1 MSRKDRRHDPEAAE
15 RVTSIIEAAERAA
28 AALIDKADASAKR
41 YLAEAE
47 AEADRAAAA
56 RIQALNETAEALIS
70 QAEAIRRE
78 SARLLESLRHADVG
92 RQDASPGPAMA
103 RPQVPDSG
111 PGPQGRSEQAPITDL
126 QGHSEEV
133 PTQGDAGGARAKHLA
148 AVPGPSP
155 AATPD
160 PWPGRDLDT
169 GPPPSTAAGPAP
181 TFAAGPIPGQPQAA
195 PDPMPPQGDPHR
207 SDGAAG
213 ARLLA
218 TQMAVSGYSRREIE
232 AKLRHG
238 FRIENPTPI
247 LDAILGPG
255 D

>member
-1 MSRKDRRHDPEAAE
+1 MSRKDRKHDPEAAE

-28 AALIDKADASAKR
+28 AALIDKADENAKR

-56 RIQALNETAEALIS
+56 RLQALNEAADALIS
-70 QAEAIRRE
+70 QAESIRRE
-78 SARLLESLRHADVG
+78 SARLLESLRHADAG
-92 RQDASPGPAMA
+92 GQNGPRPGTA
-103 RPQVPDSG
+103 
-111 PGPQGRSEQAPITDL
+111 GPQASDLGSQDLPEQGSA
-126 QGHSEEV
+126 QA
-133 PTQGDAGGARAKHLA
+133 DAGGSRGKHLA

-155 AATPD
+155 AAVPD
-160 PWPGRDLDT
+160 PWTGR
-169 GPPPSTAAGPAP
+169 GPDGGQPPSAGHAPVPAQSQNGPGQNLPQGAAGPMPPQGA
-181 TFAAGPIPGQPQAA
+181 PGQ
-195 PDPMPPQGDPHR
+195 MPPQGDPHR

-232 AKLRHG
+232 AKLRRG
-238 FRIENPTPI
+238 FRIDDPTAI

>member
-28 AALIDKADASAKR
+28 AALIDKADANAKR

-47 AEADRAAAA
+47 AEADRAAVM
-56 RIQALNETAEALIS
+56 RLQALNETAEALIS
-70 QAEAIRRE
+70 QAEEIRRE
-78 SARLLESLRHADVG
+78 SARLLESLRRTDLNG
-92 RQDASPGPAMA
+92 RQDDGPQPRIAESA
-103 RPQVPDSG
+103 APD
-111 PGPQGRSEQAPITDL
+111 PGPQRRSEQPPITDL
-126 QGHSEEV
+126 LGHPEQQPS
-133 PTQGDAGGARAKHLA
+133 QADASSARGKHLA

-155 AATPD
+155 AVTPD
-160 PWPGRDLDT
+160 PWPGRAPDAD
-169 GPPPSTAAGPAP
+169 PPPSTATGPAP
-181 TFAAGPIPGQPQAA
+181 TPEEPQVAPGSL
-195 PDPMPPQGDPHR
+195 PPQGDPHR

-232 AKLRHG
+232 AKLRGG
-238 FRIENPTPI
+238 FRIDDPTAI

>member
-28 AALIDKADASAKR
+28 AALIDKADANAKR

-56 RIQALNETAEALIS
+56 RLQALNETAEALIS
-70 QAEAIRRE
+70 QAEEIRRE
-78 SARLLESLRHADVG
+78 SARLLESLRHADLNG
-92 RQDASPGPAMA
+92 RQGGVQPGGAGPAAPDPRLQA
-103 RPQVPDSG
+103 RPEQELGPD
-111 PGPQGRSEQAPITDL
+111 PQARPEQPPA
-126 QGHSEEV
+126 
-133 PTQGDAGGARAKHLA
+133 QGDAGGSRGKHLA
-148 AVPGPSP
+148 AVPGPNP

-160 PWPGRDLDT
+160 PWPGRPPYAD
-169 GPPPSTAAGPAP
+169 PPPGAGAGPAP
-181 TFAAGPIPGQPQAA
+181 TYAA
-195 PDPMPPQGDPHR
+195 PVSQDAPGPMPPQGDPQR
-207 SDGAAG
+207 PDGASG

-232 AKLRHG
+232 AKLRRG
-238 FRIENPTPI
+238 FRIEDPTAI